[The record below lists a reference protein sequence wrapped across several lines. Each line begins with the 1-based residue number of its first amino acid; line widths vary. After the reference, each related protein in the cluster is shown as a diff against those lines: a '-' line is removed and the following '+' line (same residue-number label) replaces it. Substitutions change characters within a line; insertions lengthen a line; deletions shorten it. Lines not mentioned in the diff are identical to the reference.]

1 MSGKGGKGKGKT
13 RGGGPGGASSQR
25 RSRSRNTTPAS
36 TSAISE
42 ITHLSSEPLRVNY
55 DEILEKYVHSTSS
68 DSLGSIPTSTNLS
81 SLLSDLRSLES
92 NAKGRG
98 KVCDST
104 LRELSGK
111 IEAKKIEE
119 KERAVAME
127 VEQQERKRKAVED
140 EEERERKE
148 ARDKVK
154 EETHRKKKE
163 KKSSGDGKRPLT
175 VGAHQPADQT
185 PSDIKSPFLPPSS
198 IPPNTTM
205 LTSSRRKEKA

>member
-36 TSAISE
+36 TSAYSE
-42 ITHLSSEPLRVNY
+42 ITHLSSETLRVNY

-68 DSLGSIPTSTNLS
+68 DSLASIPTSTNLS
-81 SLLSDLRSLES
+81 SLRSDLLSLDS

-104 LRELSGK
+104 LRELSSK

-119 KERAVAME
+119 KERAAAME
-127 VEQQERKRKAVED
+127 FEQQERKRKAAED

-148 ARDKVK
+148 VRDKMK

-185 PSDIKSPFLPPSS
+185 PSDVKGPYSQYPIESD
-198 IPPNTTM
+198 TTI
-205 LTSSRRKEKA
+205 LTSSRRKKKA

>member
-36 TSAISE
+36 TSAFSE
-42 ITHLSSEPLRVNY
+42 ITHLSYEPLRVNY
-55 DEILEKYVHSTSS
+55 DEILEKYVHSASS

-81 SLLSDLRSLES
+81 SLRSDLLSLDS

-127 VEQQERKRKAVED
+127 VEQQERKRKAAED

-185 PSDIKSPFLPPSS
+185 PSDIKSPYTPNIPPSQ
-198 IPPNTTM
+198 
-205 LTSSRRKEKA
+205 TSQC